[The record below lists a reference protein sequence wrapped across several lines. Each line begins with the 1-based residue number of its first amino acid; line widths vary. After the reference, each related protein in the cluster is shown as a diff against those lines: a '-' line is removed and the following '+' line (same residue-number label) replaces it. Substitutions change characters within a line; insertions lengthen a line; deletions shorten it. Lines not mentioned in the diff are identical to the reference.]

1 MSKNLPWKAVLKIAL
16 LQDYWI
22 KGFNSF
28 KQGQIP
34 DIEEGKHKKAGKCE
48 QVMKTQEKPEGSV

>member
-1 MSKNLPWKAVLKIAL
+1 MSKNLPRKAVLKIAVL
-16 LQDYWI
+16 YDYKI

-34 DIEEGKHKKAGKCE
+34 DIEEGKPKK
-48 QVMKTQEKPEGSV
+48 S